1 METYRSGHNEL
12 DSKSSCRVTG
22 TRVRIPPSPLLSE
35 CRMPEFMQVFCFF
48 MGEEA
53 DEFGITRYYTFS
65 AGHSAASNFPTA
77 SKIERMV
84 KKAFL

>member
-1 METYRSGHNEL
+1 MSLGLHL
-12 DSKSSCRVTG
+12 VT
-22 TRVRIPPSPLLSE
+22 L
-35 CRMPEFMQVFCFF
+35 
-48 MGEEA
+48 
-53 DEFGITRYYTFS
+53 FS

>member
-35 CRMPEFMQVFCFF
+35 CRMPEFMRVFCFF
-48 MGEEA
+48 VGGEV
-53 DEFGITRYYTFS
+53 DEFRVTLFS